1 MKIGYEAQRLFRNKK
16 HGIEIVSLE
25 ILRALQMIDQDNK
38 YEVFAKTDSDHSCLL
53 PSVSLKIHRTP
64 AFPYPIWEQLFLP
77 LFSRK
82 CKVEILHCTANTA
95 PLFYAAPLVVTI
107 HDLIYLDK
115 IEMKGSSYQNFGN
128 LYRRWIVP
136 IIAKKAAAIITVSSY
151 AKNEIVK
158 KLHIPEHK
166 IFVIH
171 NGVHEKFRVIAASQI
186 INAFKKKYQLPLN
199 FFLHFAN
206 EAPRKNTLGTLRAFV
221 YYCKNNPTPLH
232 LVLTNTNVEKIIK
245 MLNSIQ
251 ASEVSKFI
259 VCLPYLP
266 AADLPLLYNAAELF
280 LYPSYNEGFGLP
292 IIEAMAC
299 GTPVITANNSSL
311 PEVAGD
317 AAFLV
322 DADNHQQLANAM
334 ASIASDENRKNK
346 MIEKGLKQ
354 AAKFNWHH
362 AANKT
367 KEVYQMIQ
375 QQLEK

>member
-25 ILRALQMIDQDNK
+25 ILRALQIIDQDNK
-38 YEVFAKTDSDHSCLL
+38 YEVFAKTDNDHDCIL

-64 AFPYPIWEQLFLP
+64 AFSYPIWEQLFLP

-82 CKVEILHCTANTA
+82 CEVEILHCTANTA
-95 PLFYAAPLVVTI
+95 PLFCAAPLVVTI

-115 IEMKGSSYQNFGN
+115 IEMKGSTYQNFGN
-128 LYRRWIVP
+128 LYRRWVVP

-151 AKNEIVK
+151 AKNEIAN

-186 INAFKKKYQLPLN
+186 INTFKNKYQLPLN

-206 EAPRKNTLGTLRAFV
+206 EAPRKNTIGTLRAFV
-221 YYCKNNPTPLH
+221 QYCRKNPNPFH
-232 LVLTNTNVEKIIK
+232 LVLTNINEEKTLK
-245 MLNSIQ
+245 MLDSIQ
-251 ASEVSKFI
+251 ATEVSKFI

-266 AADLPLLYNAAELF
+266 AAELPLLYNAAQIF
-280 LYPSYNEGFGLP
+280 LYPSYSEGFGLP
-292 IIEAMAC
+292 VIEAMAC

-334 ASIASDENRKNK
+334 TSIAAEENIKK
-346 MIEKGLKQ
+346 IMIEKGLTQ
-354 AAKFNWHH
+354 AAKFKWQH